1 MHGPLLQFGAA
12 GLSPMRDRALM
23 QPPQATALRVK
34 PAPVVVADKAALKP
48 VAGAQVYSSVWLA
61 EQTRIFD
68 KNLSVRAT
76 QVAELAEVAA

>member
-1 MHGPLLQFGAA
+1 MN
-12 GLSPMRDRALM
+12 
-23 QPPQATALRVK
+23 
-34 PAPVVVADKAALKP
+34 PAPVVVTDKAALKP

-61 EQTRIFD
+61 EQTRVFD